1 MRIFMNNDRGLIYVS
16 VIFIL
21 LIILMLSASLVHM
34 LVSNSMAVNSNND
47 NYRAGYIVESALE
60 LKIEEIIGLCGQVT
74 NNYLSDLQAY
84 NMGCI
89 AGLDGHIFCGP
100 PIFYN
105 YIADSVSDMEDLSES
120 VNNPF
125 EEYEK
130 EHHYKIV
137 IKCDLDKNL
146 VDITSVGGYRQ
157 ARKFIKVR
165 LELPVII
172 DEGIDE
178 YGLSTMIISPARV
191 VQYYQTFDKVDLQ

>member
-1 MRIFMNNDRGLIYVS
+1 MGTFVHNDRGLIYIG

-21 LIILMLSASLVHM
+21 SIILVLSTSLINMLI
-34 LVSNSMAVNSNND
+34 SNSMAINSNND

-60 LKIEEIIGLCGQVT
+60 LKIEEIIELCDWIA
-74 NNYLSDLQAY
+74 NNYLADLQAY

-89 AGLDGHIFCGP
+89 VGIDGHILCCS

-105 YIADSVSDMEDLSES
+105 YIADSVSDIEDLSES
-120 VNNPF
+120 ADNPF
-125 EEYEK
+125 EEYER

-146 VDITSVGGYRQ
+146 IDITSVGEYRQ

-165 LELPVII
+165 LELPAIT

-178 YGLSTMIISPARV
+178 YGLSTIDISPAKV
-191 VQYYQTFDKVDLQ
+191 IQYYQTFDKVDF